1 MNIIKII
8 LIAAGLYL
16 LVTLGFAVVGIVST
30 ALWYLFLL
38 GVVAIGA
45 GVGYKLLKKDDG
57 RAKLEEKTPM
67 AIAEI
72 KDADRALKEYKR
84 KHLLK

>member
-8 LIAAGLYL
+8 LIMVGLYL
-16 LVTLGFAVVGIVST
+16 LVTLGFAVVGIVYT

-38 GVVAIGA
+38 GVVAIGGA
-45 GVGYKLLKKDDG
+45 VGYKLLKKDG
-57 RAKLEEKTPM
+57 EPARLEEKKPI

-72 KDADRALKEYKR
+72 KDADRALEEYKR
-84 KHLLK
+84 RQLSK